1 MASKTR
7 REHTHRHACIR
18 LGSLEMP
25 GGWRGSLSI
34 HSQTPARLSSPICP
48 LSLYRLP
55 PSQPQHTHMASK
67 QTIHTRHASRTDH
80 LHNRMT
86 HTSQNSTQNFCAQQ
100 VLTPTHLTEKTIL
113 DRIHFHSIRTK
124 HDAAWLQTTFL
135 CWGKTL
141 NSNNYIDICYISN
154 IIFKKM
160 ETVPFYLDWF

>member
-18 LGSLEMP
+18 LVSLEMP

-48 LSLYRLP
+48 LSLYQLP

-67 QTIHTRHASRTDH
+67 QTIHTRHASR
-80 LHNRMT
+80 MT
-86 HTSQNSTQNFCAQQ
+86 HTSQNSTQNFCEQQ

-113 DRIHFHSIRTK
+113 DQNEFSQHPNQ
-124 HDAAWLQTTFL
+124 AWLQTKCHSYL
-135 CWGKTL
+135 PKTKIL
-141 NSNNYIDICYISN
+141 NMLS
-154 IIFKKM
+154 
-160 ETVPFYLDWF
+160 